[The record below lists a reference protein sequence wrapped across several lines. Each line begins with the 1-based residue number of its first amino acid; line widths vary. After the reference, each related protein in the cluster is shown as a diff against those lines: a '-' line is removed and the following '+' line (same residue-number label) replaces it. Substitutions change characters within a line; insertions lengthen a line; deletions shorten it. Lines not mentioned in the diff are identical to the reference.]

1 VYHQSICR
9 GILEMEVIWV
19 LVGSGILVL
28 IFVTLWLRE
37 RRRADIEYIAY
48 GLRGDE
54 DSDENTKTNI
64 TVMEASFLEAI
75 SKLEELGE
83 VRQDDWGQ
91 WIWTKT
97 GKPVGSTK
105 EQS

>member
-1 VYHQSICR
+1 
-9 GILEMEVIWV
+9 MEIVWI

-28 IFVTLWLRE
+28 VFLILWLRE
-37 RRRADIEYIAY
+37 RRRAQTEYIAY
-48 GLRGDE
+48 GLRTDE

-64 TVMEASFLEAI
+64 TQMEAKFVEAI

-83 VRQDDWGQ
+83 VHQDDWGH

-97 GKPVGSTK
+97 GKPVGSSVEKT
-105 EQS
+105 

>member
-1 VYHQSICR
+1 
-9 GILEMEVIWV
+9 MEVIWV

-37 RRRADIEYIAY
+37 RRRAEIEYIAY

-54 DSDENTKTNI
+54 DNDENTKTNI

-83 VRQDDWGQ
+83 VKQDNWGQ

-97 GKPVGSTK
+97 GKPVGSSK
-105 EQS
+105 E

>member
-1 VYHQSICR
+1 
-9 GILEMEVIWV
+9 MEVIWV

-37 RRRADIEYIAY
+37 RRRAEIEYIAY

-64 TVMEASFLEAI
+64 TMMEASFIEAI

-83 VRQDDWGQ
+83 VRQDEWGQ

-105 EQS
+105 AQS